1 MNLQA
6 LTGSNLIENLGWT
19 LLHSAWQIAIVALV
33 LFLILRLFVNASA
46 NVRYATSVA
55 ALVLAVSLPALTFY
69 QLRSGSQRSVLGAD
83 ALQEQLVG
91 YDRGLADRSHTRR
104 SSALE
109 TAETASPAGIDLTA
123 RISSVQRLIENW
135 LPVFL
140 PFAVWL
146 WLAGICFYSLRMI
159 GGFWHLRGYR
169 KFDVVNVDERLQA
182 QFQSLC
188 DRLRIRRMVRLFNSG
203 IVETPIAVGWF
214 RPLIIVPASA
224 FLQIDPRGLETILA
238 YELVHI
244 RRHDT
249 LINILQNVVEVVFFY
264 HPGVRWISN
273 RIRLER
279 EFAADAA
286 VLDMF
291 AESRVVYAKAL
302 ADLEEIRRSTKIQ
315 TPALA
320 PAANGG
326 NLMQRIQKILQKN
339 TGTSSEL
346 SAWSAGLALLLIPAF
361 LLMVF
366 SFSSAD
372 LVNAQTKGS
381 ERRLAIGFVSIPPVD
396 RSENPPKDSFATA
409 QLLLEK
415 LKSHKVPAVGFV
427 NGGSVSDGE
436 KIFPVRAEIVK
447 IWRAEGFEVG
457 LGNFKHVWFNQ
468 TPYDDYVAGVEKN
481 ETAVKKILGEKAKL
495 RYFSYP
501 YLNTGKSIEERDRFE
516 SWLAVKGLSSVKYT
530 IDNSEWLYSYAYDM
544 ARNDND
550 LNTMK
555 VVRASFIRYM
565 GEMFDH
571 FEAYSQE
578 MFHRDIA
585 QTMVLTPS
593 RLVAD
598 SADEL
603 FGMIERRGYAFVPMS
618 DAQADEAYKTPEN
631 FIGNSGISWFERWTM
646 AKKGRLRPEPKVDA
660 DVERVWN
667 ERKQT
672 K

>member
-1 MNLQA
+1 MNLQL

-19 LLHSAWQIAIVALV
+19 LVHSLWQIALVALV
-33 LFLILRLFVNASA
+33 LFLTLRILANASA
-46 NVRYATSVA
+46 DLRYAASVA
-55 ALVLAVSLPALTFY
+55 ALAFAVILPIATFY
-69 QLRSGSQRSVLGAD
+69 QLTTAPFERTSRVYPFAEPQAGIRAATV
-83 ALQEQLVG
+83 
-91 YDRGLADRSHTRR
+91 DRDRFGRPEAGT
-104 SSALE
+104 A
-109 TAETASPAGIDLTA
+109 AETPDDARTSLISRIASAQHLIDTYF
-123 RISSVQRLIENW
+123 
-135 LPVFL
+135 PVVL

-146 WLAGICFYSLRMI
+146 WFAGIVFYSFRMI
-159 GGFWHLRGYR
+159 GGFWHLQRYR
-169 KFDVVNVDERLQA
+169 RSEIQAVDEQLQGRLA
-182 QFQSLC
+182 ALY
-188 DRLRIRRMVRLFNSG
+188 DRLKVRRFVGLFSSE
-203 IVETPIAVGWF
+203 IVGTPIAVGWLK
-214 RPLIIVPASA
+214 PMIILPASA
-224 FLQIDPRGLETILA
+224 LLQIDPRGLETVIA
-238 YELVHI
+238 HELVHI
-244 RRHDT
+244 SRHDT
-249 LINILQNVVEVVFFY
+249 LVNILQNVVEIVFFY
-264 HPGVRWISN
+264 HPGVRWISS

-286 VLDMF
+286 VLEMF
-291 AESRVVYAKAL
+291 ADSRVVYAKAL

-315 TPALA
+315 TPTLA

-346 SAWSAGLALLLIPAF
+346 SAWSAGFALLLIPAV

-366 SFSSAD
+366 SVSSSE
-372 LVNAQTKGS
+372 LVNAQSKGS
-381 ERRLAIGFVSIPPVD
+381 ERKLAVGFVSIPPVD
-396 RSENPPKDSFATA
+396 RSENPPKDSFSTA

-415 LKSHKVPAVGFV
+415 LKAHKVPAIGFV

-447 IWRAEGFEVG
+447 MWRAEGFEVG

-468 TPYDDYVAGVEKN
+468 TPYEDYVAGVEKN
-481 ETAVKKILGEKAKL
+481 EAAVRKILGEKAKL

-501 YLNTGKSIEERDRFE
+501 YLNTGKSLEDRDRFE
-516 SWLAVKGLSSVKYT
+516 SWLASKGISPVKYT
-530 IDNSEWLYSYAYDM
+530 IDNNEWLYSHAYDM

-555 VVRASFIRYM
+555 EVRASFIRYM

-571 FEAYSQE
+571 YEAYSQD
-578 MFHRDIA
+578 MFRRDIA
-585 QTMVLTPS
+585 QTMVMTPS

-603 FGMIERRGYAFVPMS
+603 FGMIERRGYTFVPMG

-631 FIGNSGISWFERWTM
+631 FIGNAGISWFERWTM
-646 AKKGRLRPEPKVDA
+646 TKNGRLRPEPKVDA
-660 DVERVWN
+660 TVEKVWN
-667 ERKQT
+667 DRKAS